1 MLGGPGSGRAL
12 LAETLKSKMN
22 YYHLSIGDLLQ
33 YELTHGSQRGEMLK
47 EFMASGDSA
56 PNHIVDEILKE
67 AMVQNANKFE
77 VRKYVFYKLSKYCIN
92 SNIIRYQLVIICYFY
107 RDLSLMDIQS
117 IRNKRIFF
125 VRRLLSQTLSYVCKF
140 PMTVH
145 SIDLPWMTSQK
156 RWERKLIKG
165 LKFGIRRPSL

>member
-1 MLGGPGSGRAL
+1 MINQKLKAKGFFGLWVSTSSFNRLCLPYFNEVTSKKCHVLSLMLGGPVSGRAL

-56 PNHIVDEILKE
+56 PNHIVDEILME

-77 VRKYVFYKLSKYCIN
+77 VRKLC
-92 SNIIRYQLVIICYFY
+92 
-107 RDLSLMDIQS
+107 
-117 IRNKRIFF
+117 
-125 VRRLLSQTLSYVCKF
+125 LL
-140 PMTVH
+140 
-145 SIDLPWMTSQK
+145 
-156 RWERKLIKG
+156 
-165 LKFGIRRPSL
+165 